1 MASLDLDTTINKYL
15 DIINDNILEP
25 YLIEKEYAVSAT
37 WFFTQNS
44 SKVKVDTDAS
54 LITKYAAATE
64 TGANLKIKQAVE
76 KDADITN
83 TINTDVSS
91 STMIKDVNLFYEI
104 KIDSDGFIYY
114 NGKTKIYDLTR
125 FISTDLNNNQEDL

>member
-44 SKVKVDTDAS
+44 SKVKVDTDA
-54 LITKYAAATE
+54 KYAAATE